1 MHYIQQMGNV
11 TFESNV
17 KLKPNIQLS
26 QLQIRFK
33 SNLIQNC
40 QI

>member
-11 TFESNV
+11 TFESSV
-17 KLKPNIQLS
+17 KLKSNIQLF